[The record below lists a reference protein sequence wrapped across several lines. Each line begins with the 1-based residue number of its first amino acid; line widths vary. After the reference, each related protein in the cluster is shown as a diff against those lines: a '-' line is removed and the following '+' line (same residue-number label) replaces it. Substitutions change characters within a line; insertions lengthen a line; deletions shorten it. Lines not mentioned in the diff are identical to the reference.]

1 MKNIFTE
8 LPKSVG
14 ESYFQHLVF
23 ALGVGIKL
31 ILCGFIALIHS
42 LLPFTF
48 KTYVSR
54 QINKLYL
61 KINRTPKS

>member
-8 LPKSVG
+8 HPKSVG

-23 ALGVGIKL
+23 AFGVGIKL
-31 ILCGFIALIHS
+31 ILWGFIAITHA

-48 KTYVSR
+48 KTYVSG

-61 KINRTPKS
+61 KINRAPKS